1 MNAYAPALFVDIQ
14 TDEDRLTRKIKFVT
28 VTHGKSPFGRF
39 FSYPGKNYN
48 RKFETCL
55 SFFKHKIWRTPDRVR
70 GRRRNPGENR
80 DPVLEMVPDF
90 HRDDVWTPVST
101 GVTTFY
107 DIIIIGILASR
118 LFKFKFEKTRSKIEN
133 RFATFTVLG

>member
-1 MNAYAPALFVDIQ
+1 
-14 TDEDRLTRKIKFVT
+14 
-28 VTHGKSPFGRF
+28 
-39 FSYPGKNYN
+39 
-48 RKFETCL
+48 
-55 SFFKHKIWRTPDRVR
+55 
-70 GRRRNPGENR
+70 
-80 DPVLEMVPDF
+80 MVPDF